1 MPPCSPLC
9 PIRVGRYYEAGQDG
23 TDNGVAIWTNAHVCQ
38 FTQVGWKYVPVG
50 KGSGMLANGGSYV
63 SMVS

>member
-1 MPPCSPLC
+1 MC